1 MSIIILATFLV
12 LTLAQL
18 IFWEQLGEAFGY
30 AASISLLGL
39 FASVT
44 LIVMA
49 RVAATRTFFD
59 GRGR

>member
-1 MSIIILATFLV
+1 MSIVILATFFV

-18 IFWEQLGEAFGY
+18 IFWERLGEAFGY
-30 AASISLLGL
+30 AASVSVLGL
-39 FASVT
+39 FASLT

-49 RVAATRTFFD
+49 RVAATHTLFD

>member
-1 MSIIILATFLV
+1 MSIVILATFFV

-18 IFWEQLGEAFGY
+18 IFWARLGEAFGY
-30 AASISLLGL
+30 AASISVLGL
-39 FASVT
+39 FASLT

-49 RVAATRTFFD
+49 RVAATQTFFD

>member
-1 MSIIILATFLV
+1 MSIVILATFFV

-18 IFWEQLGEAFGY
+18 FFWERLGEAFGY
-30 AASISLLGL
+30 AASISVLGL
-39 FASVT
+39 FASLT

-49 RVAATRTFFD
+49 RVAATRPFFD

>member
-1 MSIIILATFLV
+1 MSIVILATFFV

-18 IFWEQLGEAFGY
+18 IFWERLGEAFGY
-30 AASISLLGL
+30 AASISVLGL
-39 FASVT
+39 FASLT

-49 RVAATRTFFD
+49 RVAATQPFFD

>member
-1 MSIIILATFLV
+1 MSIVILAIFFA

-18 IFWEQLGEAFGY
+18 IFWERLGEAFGY
-30 AASISLLGL
+30 AASVSLLGL
-39 FASVT
+39 FASLT

-49 RVAATRTFFD
+49 RVAATQTFFG